1 MKRILLLLIF
11 FLCTGAYAQRPV
23 RPAKSDSTVR
33 LALTSRYTGKE
44 IRLRWAPSK
53 PGGWTLLNRSGYVL
67 ERFER
72 DSTGKRIGVVRL
84 SAQPLKPEPLDNWK
98 RFARP
103 ENKYALIAAQAIYGK
118 KFALSGNSAGLLTKA
133 DELTNRYSF
142 TLLAADLSFE
152 TAQAAG
158 LGFIDKTAEPNKRY
172 YYRVYSAQ
180 PLVNYLPVDTAQLL
194 VDTRKASE
202 LPRPFWGTTVEE
214 EHKVNLQWPK
224 DPHRLLFTA
233 YYVER
238 STDGR
243 TYTRLMQ
250 QPYINMD
257 SDVQTKTNFA
267 YTDSLTANY
276 RPYYYRLVGVTS
288 FGEESQPSDPIRA
301 MGRDRTPPRP
311 PVKVKATHLGGNR
324 VEIQWEATPTG
335 DLGGFYIGRGT
346 GPLTG
351 FQPLFDKPL
360 PPNTR
365 RYVDEHAATDTTN
378 YYVVAAVDTSR
389 NAAASLSAYCVIVDT
404 IPPSKPTD
412 LVAKLD
418 TNGRLVLRWKKNP
431 ERDVKG
437 YLVFKANQRD
447 HVFTAAVKRPVSAN
461 EFRDTLQ
468 LRTLTEK
475 IYYQVK
481 AVDQKDNTSVASE
494 ILEVTK
500 PDMVPPSMP
509 AFNDFRVTEAGV
521 MLSWAPSS
529 STDVVRHRLYRKKSK
544 EPAYKE
550 IAQFQRGVPAT
561 YLDATVEPDQWYEYA
576 LRAEDDAG
584 LRSPMSKV
592 LTVKAPDFKGK
603 TGVASFT
610 AVYNQ
615 TQKAVAVTWRNPPT
629 ADRVVIYRAEND
641 GAFQLLATVQKG
653 VAQYQ
658 DKQVKPGSRYGYT
671 ARVFYPDGQ
680 LSPFG
685 SIVNLSF

>member
-1 MKRILLLLIF
+1 MRILLLLIL

-33 LALTSRYTGKE
+33 LALSSRYTGKE
-44 IRLRWAPSK
+44 VRLRWAPAK
-53 PGGWTLLNRSGYVL
+53 PGAWTLLNRSGYIL
-67 ERFER
+67 ERFEL
-72 DSTGKRIGVVRL
+72 DSMGQRVRITRL
-84 SAQPLKPEPLDNWK
+84 STQPLKPEPLDNWK

-118 KFALSGNSAGLLTKA
+118 TFAMSGNSGGLLTKA

-158 LGFIDKTAEPNKRY
+158 LGFVDKTAEPNKRY

-194 VDTRKASE
+194 VDTRKVSE
-202 LPRPFWGTTVEE
+202 LSRPFWQPPLEE

-233 YYVER
+233 YHIER

-243 TYTRLMQ
+243 AFTRLTQ
-250 QPYINMD
+250 QPYINME
-257 SDVQTKTNFA
+257 SDVQTKTNFS
-267 YTDSLTANY
+267 YTDSLPANY
-276 RPYYYRLVGVTS
+276 RPYYYRLVGITS
-288 FGEESQPSDPIRA
+288 FGEESQPGEPIRA

-311 PVKVKATHLGGNR
+311 PVKVKATHLGGKR
-324 VEIQWEATPTG
+324 VEIQWEATPAG

-346 GPLTG
+346 GSLTG

-360 PPNTR
+360 PPGIR
-365 RYVDEHAATDTTN
+365 RYIDEQAATDTTN

-389 NAAASLSAYCVIVDT
+389 NAAASLSAYCIIVDT
-404 IPPSKPTD
+404 IPPSKPTG

-418 TNGRLVLRWKKNP
+418 TNGRLVLQWKKNP

-437 YLVFKANQRD
+437 YLVVKANQRD
-447 HVFTAAVKRPVSAN
+447 HVFTAAVKRPVSGTV
-461 EFRDTLQ
+461 FRDTLQ

-481 AVDQKDNTSVASE
+481 AVDQKDNTSVASD

-509 AFNDFRVTEAGV
+509 VFNDFKVTVEGV
-521 MLSWAPSS
+521 TLSWVPSS
-529 STDVVRHRLYRKKSK
+529 SKDVVRHRLYRKKSK
-544 EPAYKE
+544 EPGYKE
-550 IAQFQRGVPAT
+550 IAQFQQGTPPT
-561 YLDATVEPDQWYEYA
+561 YLDATVEPEQWYEYA

-584 LRSPMSKV
+584 LRSPLSKN
-592 LTVKAPDFKGK
+592 LTVKTPDFKGR
-603 TGVASFT
+603 TGVVSFT
-610 AVYNQ
+610 ATYNP
-615 TQKAVAVTWRNPPT
+615 TQKAVAVNWRNPPT
-629 ADRVVIYRAEND
+629 AERVVIYRAEND
-641 GAFQLLATVQKG
+641 GAFQLIATIQKG
-653 VAQYQ
+653 MAQYQ
-658 DKQVKPGSRYGYT
+658 DKQVKPGARYGYT

-685 SIVNLSF
+685 SIVNVSF